1 MWNHL
6 DRRLSILP
14 SWLHELL
21 AFGIKEARAC
31 VFAGSFFLLLAVSRW
46 LPLGGLARYDFL
58 LIAALALQVLL
69 VVFKVESWRDVRTLA
84 LFHALGFVLE
94 VFKTHPAIGSWSYPE
109 PGISKL
115 FGVPLYAG
123 FMYAAVAS
131 YMLRAWHLFDL
142 RLERPPPM
150 WLAVGLCALIYI
162 NFFSHHFIGDVRG
175 WLALALVLAC
185 GRTWVRFQPARR
197 RFRMPLLASFALIG
211 FFVWIAENIATLF
224 GAWVYPDQAAGWR
237 PVSFGKVGSWTLLV
251 VISFVIV
258 AVRVGAISRS
268 RPTRARHA

>member
-1 MWNHL
+1 MWNRLDQHL
-6 DRRLSILP
+6 SHLP
-14 SWLHELL
+14 FWLHEFL
-21 AFGIKEARAC
+21 AFGVKEARAC
-31 VFAGSFFLLLAVSRW
+31 AFAGSFFVLLALSRY

-58 LIAALALQVLL
+58 LIAALALQVVL
-69 VVFKVESWRDVRTLA
+69 VAIRVESWRDVRTLA

-115 FGVPLYAG
+115 LGVPLYAG

-150 WLAVGLCALIYI
+150 WLAVGVSALLYA
-162 NFFSHHFIGDVRG
+162 NFFTHHFIGDFRG
-175 WLALALVLAC
+175 WLALALALVC
-185 GRTWVRFQPARR
+185 GRTWVSFVSVRR

-211 FFVWIAENIATLF
+211 FFIWISENIATLL

-258 AVRVGAISRS
+258 AARVGAISRS
-268 RPTRARHA
+268 HPVRGPRA